1 MKQYTK
7 LPIPK
12 DSAWNRFRWG
22 RYIHWRIR
30 YFFQGVWNIIRWMPT
45 IYHDRDWDHTYI
57 TQMLQKKIE
66 FQRAY
71 LVNANRHLNIDRDNY
86 WMTVVL
92 NLLEREHASYYE
104 MEKYDYVVMGDEIFD
119 SYKSDN
125 LEDFIAKYPSA
136 VRAIKKKFPNYPHYD
151 NDDSMFKDK
160 DALSHYICYHRQE
173 KAHKLIFRILEE
185 HSAEWWD

>member
-12 DSAWNRFRWG
+12 DTAWDRFRWG
-22 RYIHWRIR
+22 RYVHWRIR

-66 FQRAY
+66 FQRAH
-71 LVNANRHLNIDRDNY
+71 LVSANRHVNIDRDNY

-104 MEKYDYVVMGDEIFD
+104 MEKYDYVVMGDGIFD
-119 SYKSDN
+119 DYKSDN
-125 LEDFIAKYPSA
+125 LEDYIAKYPSA
-136 VRAIKKKFPNYPHYD
+136 ARIVKKKYAGLT
-151 NDDSMFKDK
+151 DK
-160 DALSHYICYHRQE
+160 DRISHLMCHYRQE

>member
-12 DSAWNRFRWG
+12 DTAWDRFRWG

-66 FQRAY
+66 FQRAH
-71 LVNANRHLNIDRDNY
+71 LVSANRHVNIDRDNY

-92 NLLEREHASYYE
+92 NLLEREHHSYYE
-104 MEKYDYVVMGDEIFD
+104 MEKYDYVVMGDELF
-119 SYKSDN
+119 SEYKSEN
-125 LEDFIAKYPSA
+125 LDEYISKYPSTA
-136 VRAIKKKFPNYPHYD
+136 RTVKKKHAGLT
-151 NDDSMFKDK
+151 DK
-160 DALSHYICYHRQE
+160 DRVSHLLCYYRQE
-173 KAHKLIFRILEE
+173 KAHRLIFRILEE
-185 HSAEWWD
+185 HSAGN